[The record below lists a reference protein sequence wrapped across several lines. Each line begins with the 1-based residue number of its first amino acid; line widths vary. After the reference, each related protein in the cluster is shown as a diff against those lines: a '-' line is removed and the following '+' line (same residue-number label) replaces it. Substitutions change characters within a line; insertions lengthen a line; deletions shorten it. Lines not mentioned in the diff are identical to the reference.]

1 MAYYCPN
8 CGAAMDDSANFCPS
22 CGAALNGTTAD
33 NSTLKTA
40 ATVGGVVLGASA
52 LSSLAR
58 SLTHRR
64 RPPYMMDPG
73 PRHGGPGGPGG
84 GPHGGGRR

>member
-1 MAYYCPN
+1 MAYYCPS
-8 CGAAMDDSANFCPS
+8 CGAVVEGDANFCPS
-22 CGAALNGTTAD
+22 CGASINGGTISD

-40 ATVGGVVLGASA
+40 ATVGGVLLGASA
-52 LSSLAR
+52 LNSLAR

-73 PRHGGPGGPGG
+73 PR
-84 GPHGGGRR
+84 PHGGGRR